1 MKSID
6 PRKALLLGALIVTR
20 AGCTIRQ
27 GPSNNPSG
35 GYHGGYGGSYP
46 NLNGLESSHPDNIGY
61 ESSYP
66 SNDVGYDRTYASAGS
81 LKEVVSLTT
90 TRVEVTKR

>member
-6 PRKALLLGALIVTR
+6 PRKALLLGVLIATL
-20 AGCTIRQ
+20 AGCAVRQ
-27 GPSNNPSG
+27 EPWNNPSE
-35 GYHGGYGGSYP
+35 GYNGGYGGSYP

-81 LKEVVSLTT
+81 LEDSSS
-90 TRVEVTKR
+90 